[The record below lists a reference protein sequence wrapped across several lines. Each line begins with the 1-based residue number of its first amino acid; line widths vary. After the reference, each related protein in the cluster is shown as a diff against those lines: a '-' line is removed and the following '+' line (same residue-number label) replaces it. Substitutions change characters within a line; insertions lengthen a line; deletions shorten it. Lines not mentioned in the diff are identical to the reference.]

1 MGPQHYSN
9 QRVFA
14 KQYSVTQVEDCHQ
27 PWSFGQASNGRGR
40 WGGIFEISL
49 NEFVSGDIC
58 FQQKVKVSQKKNKA
72 HFHETRSFKS
82 YLIRLKNN
90 YIQGYSESRCN
101 S

>member
-1 MGPQHYSN
+1 MVIRAGFQW
-9 QRVFA
+9 QRKMKGA
-14 KQYSVTQVEDCHQ
+14 
-27 PWSFGQASNGRGR
+27 
-40 WGGIFEISL
+40 GGDFEISL
-49 NEFVSGDIC
+49 NELVIGDIC

-90 YIQGYSESRCN
+90 YIQGYSEIRCN